1 MNPQEIIRIIESIKT
16 DAIVDFS
23 DAKKIIDS
31 NKKIPKEIKNHMT
44 NLLYKKSMGWRV

>member
-16 DAIVDFS
+16 DKIIDFS

-31 NKKIPKEIKNHMT
+31 NKKIPKQMRRHMSE
-44 NLLYKKSMGWRV
+44 LLYKKSMGWRV